1 MENVEVSEKPDL
13 PVKMKP
19 GENIEESSW
28 MINIHN
34 EV

>member
-1 MENVEVSEKPDL
+1 MENVEASEKPGC

-19 GENIEESSW
+19 GENIEKSSW
-28 MINIHN
+28 MINIHS

>member
-1 MENVEVSEKPDL
+1 MENVEVSERPGS

-19 GENIEESSW
+19 GENIEKSSW
-28 MINIHN
+28 KIKLCY